1 MRFIPMCSCLAL
13 SCAVLIAAPT
23 GEVPKMRLG
32 NSVLPRH
39 YAVELT
45 LEPGKDTFAGVVDID
60 IDVRQPQD
68 TIWLNALEITIRDA
82 TVGGKAAKTIAG
94 SAQVVG
100 LSTGQL
106 VPAGRTKL
114 HIAYDGHIS
123 KKSSA
128 GIFQLQ
134 EDNRW
139 YLYTQFEP
147 TDARRA
153 FPCFDEPGFKTPWDI
168 ALRVPKDQM
177 AFANSPQAA
186 ESDGGNGMK
195 LVRFATSRPLPSYLV
210 AVAVGPFEVVDL
222 GRVGRKHTP
231 MRVIV
236 PYGKTG
242 EAKFAS
248 ESLPQLLQRL
258 EDYFGTPFPYAK
270 LDSIVMPIST
280 FAMEN
285 VGLITYSEGL
295 LLAKPDKDT
304 ISRQRG
310 SAIVSAHEMAHQWFG
325 DLVTTAWWD
334 DIWLNEAFA
343 TWMEGK
349 IVGEWKPEWH
359 IDTTEVNDRLG
370 AMGTDSLVTTRKI
383 RQPILS
389 DNDIAN
395 AFDNITYQK
404 GAAVIRM
411 FETWIGAAKFRTGVQ
426 LYLKENAD
434 GAASV
439 TQFLAAISKGAGKD
453 VSPAFSTFLDQAG
466 VPVLSMQLECGGKQP
481 QVAVSQKRYLPIGSP
496 GSASQNWRIPICV
509 KYDADGHIRNQC
521 ELLADPRTTLKLE
534 GAKACPAWVMGNDGA
549 NGYYRVAYQ
558 PATLQRL
565 LSAGVERLTLPEKIG
580 LLGDVNSLVAS
591 GDIQEADA
599 LALVAK
605 FGNAPEREIVSAT
618 MGIAGA
624 AVGRTVPDDLLPKG
638 RKFIRDVYGDRAT
651 RLGWK
656 STPGESEDTRLLRQS
671 LVPFTVSGGRV
682 EPLIEQAREL
692 ARAWLKDH
700 AAVEPAMQGSVLSM
714 AAQFGN
720 RAYFDALVAALSAE
734 KDRRSRQSIIGALG
748 SFANPELARAAM
760 QLFLTGN
767 YDAREAGFAL
777 LFGPLKYRETR
788 TLPFEFV
795 QQNLDAILTKLP
807 REVGEDFAA
816 FLPAVGGGFCDASG
830 RRQVEE
836 FFKDRVQSY
845 SGGPRQL
852 AQVLESIDIC
862 TALTK
867 VTGPSIE
874 EFLRKY

>member
-1 MRFIPMCSCLAL
+1 MRLLPIFSCVAL
-13 SCAVLIAAPT
+13 SCALSIAAPA
-23 GEVPKMRLG
+23 GEAPKLRLG

-45 LEPGKDTFAGVVDID
+45 LEPGKDTFSGVVDID
-60 IDVRQPQD
+60 VDVRQPQD
-68 TIWLNALEITIRDA
+68 TIWLNALEIAIHDA
-82 TVGGKAAKTIAG
+82 TIGGKAAKTVAG
-94 SAQVVG
+94 SAQVIG
-100 LSTGQL
+100 LSTGQP

-114 HIAYDGHIS
+114 HIAYDGRIS

-177 AFANSPQAA
+177 AFANSPQAS

-210 AVAVGPFEVVDL
+210 AVGVGPFEVVDL
-222 GRVGRKHTP
+222 GKVGRKNTP

-236 PYGKTG
+236 PHGKTD

-248 ESLPQLLQRL
+248 ESLPQLLKLL
-258 EDYFGTPFPYAK
+258 EDYFGSPYPYAK
-270 LDSIVMPIST
+270 LDSIVMPISN

-304 ISRQRG
+304 INRQRG
-310 SAIVSAHEMAHQWFG
+310 SAIVTAHEMAHQWFG

-349 IVGEWKPEWH
+349 IVGEWKPDWH
-359 IDTTEVNDRLG
+359 IDTSEVNDRLG

-383 RQPILS
+383 RQPITS
-389 DNDIAN
+389 DDDIAN
-395 AFDNITYQK
+395 AFDDITYQK

-411 FETWIGAAKFRTGVQ
+411 FETWIGAAKFRNGVQ
-426 LYLKENAD
+426 LYLNENAD
-434 GAASV
+434 GAANV
-439 TQFLAAISKGAGKD
+439 NQFLAAISKGAGKD

-466 VPVLSMQLECGGKQP
+466 VPVLSMELECGGNQA
-481 QVAVSQKRYLPIGSP
+481 QVAVSQKRYLPIGSS
-496 GSASQNWRIPICV
+496 GSADRNWRIPVCL

-521 ELLADPRTTLKLE
+521 ELLADPRSTIKLE
-534 GAKACPAWVMGNDGA
+534 GAGACPAWVMGNDGG

-558 PATLQRL
+558 PTTLKRL
-565 LSAGVERLTLPEKIG
+565 LNAGVEHLTLPEKIG
-580 LLGDVNSLVAS
+580 LLGDVRSLVSS
-591 GDIQEADA
+591 GDVEESDA
-599 LALVAK
+599 LALVPK
-605 FGNAPEREIVSAT
+605 FANAPEREIVSAT
-618 MGIAGA
+618 TAIASV

-638 RKFIRDVYGDRAT
+638 RKFIRDVYGDRAIG
-651 RLGWK
+651 LGWK
-656 STPGESEDTRLLRQS
+656 SAPGDNDETRLLRQS
-671 LVPFTVSGGRV
+671 LVPFTAAGGRV
-682 EPLIEQAREL
+682 QPLLEQAKEL

-700 AAVEPAMQGSVLSM
+700 TAVEPSMLGSVLST
-714 AAQFGN
+714 AAQFGD
-720 RAYFDALVAALSAE
+720 RSYFDALAAALETE
-734 KDRRSRQSIIGALG
+734 KDRRSRQAIFGALG
-748 SFANPELARAAM
+748 SFADPGLARAGM
-760 QLFLTGN
+760 QLFLTRN
-767 YDAREAGFAL
+767 YDAREAFYSL

-795 QQNLDAILTKLP
+795 KQNLDAILAKLP

-816 FLPAVGGGFCDASG
+816 NLSSLGGGFCDAAG
-830 RRQVEE
+830 HRQVDE

-845 SGGPRQL
+845 AGGPRQL

-867 VTGPSIE
+867 VTGPSIA